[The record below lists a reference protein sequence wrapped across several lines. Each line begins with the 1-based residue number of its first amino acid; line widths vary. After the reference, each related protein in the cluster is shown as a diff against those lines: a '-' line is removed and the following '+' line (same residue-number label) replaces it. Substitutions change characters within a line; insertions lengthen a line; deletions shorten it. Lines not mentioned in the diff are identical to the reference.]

1 MKKRIEDI
9 KSYINEVTDLIKRY
23 IKNYDEYPKGAR
35 LLVEPV
41 LCETVIDDPRGCRG
55 VEQYNINRFFPLNL
69 HYPVIDCSN
78 HLQFCRHS
86 SAKTELGGW

>member
-1 MKKRIEDI
+1 MNKRIEDI

-23 IKNYDEYPKGAR
+23 INNQDQYPRGAR

-55 VEQYNINRFFPLNL
+55 VEQYNINKFVKTDNYDIPMPNL
-69 HYPVIDCSN
+69 DAIME
-78 HLQFCRHS
+78 L
-86 SAKTELGGW
+86 AKKYYIV

>member
-23 IKNYDEYPKGAR
+23 INNYDQYPKGAR

-41 LCETVIDDPRGCRG
+41 LCETVIDDQED
-55 VEQYNINRFFPLNL
+55 VE
-69 HYPVIDCSN
+69 
-78 HLQFCRHS
+78 
-86 SAKTELGGW
+86 A

>member
-23 IKNYDEYPKGAR
+23 INNYDQYPRGAR

-55 VEQYNINRFFPLNL
+55 VEQYNINKFVKIDNHGIPIPNL
-69 HYPVIDCSN
+69 HAIME
-78 HLQFCRHS
+78 L
-86 SAKTELGGW
+86 AKKYYIV

>member
-9 KSYINEVTDLIKRY
+9 KSYINEVADLIRRY
-23 IKNYDEYPKGAR
+23 INNSDEYPKGAR

-55 VEQYNINRFFPLNL
+55 VEQYNINRFVKIDNHGIRIPNL
-69 HYPVIDCSN
+69 RAIME
-78 HLQFCRHS
+78 L
-86 SAKTELGGW
+86 AKKYYIV

>member
-9 KSYINEVTDLIKRY
+9 KSYINEVTDLIIRY
-23 IKNYDEYPKGAR
+23 INNYDEYPKGAR

-55 VEQYNINRFFPLNL
+55 VEQYNINRFLKIDNHGIPIPNL
-69 HYPVIDCSN
+69 HAIIE
-78 HLQFCRHS
+78 L
-86 SAKTELGGW
+86 AKKYYIV

>member
-9 KSYINEVTDLIKRY
+9 KSYINEVTDLIIRY
-23 IKNYDEYPKGAR
+23 INNYDEYPKGAR

-55 VEQYNINRFFPLNL
+55 VEQYNINRFLKIDNHGIPIPNL
-69 HYPVIDCSN
+69 HAIIE
-78 HLQFCRHS
+78 L
-86 SAKTELGGW
+86 AKKYYIM

>member
-9 KSYINEVTDLIKRY
+9 KSYINEVADLIKRY
-23 IKNYDEYPKGAR
+23 INNSDEYPKGAR

-55 VEQYNINRFFPLNL
+55 VEQYNINRFVKIDNHGIRIPNL
-69 HYPVIDCSN
+69 RAIME
-78 HLQFCRHS
+78 L
-86 SAKTELGGW
+86 AKKYYIV